1 MYYVYLIKSEKRDE
15 IYVGSTNDLKRRLNE
30 HNNGL
35 SISTKRYM
43 PWKLI
48 YYEAYRIEAD
58 ARNREAGLKNHGNAL
73 RELGTQA
80 ESVHIDM
87 LWFESDRDVIIRDDS
102 GKIVEEGKPK
112 ELLKDKHTHF
122 HKAYN
127 IRQ

>member
-73 RELGTQA
+73 RELKKRINNSLYRRRKKRQNLLY
-80 ESVHIDM
+80 S
-87 LWFESDRDVIIRDDS
+87 R
-102 GKIVEEGKPK
+102 KI
-112 ELLKDKHTHF
+112 
-122 HKAYN
+122 A
-127 IRQ
+127 